1 MSSFITLRFVRNPS
15 VHERIFVLR
24 IQTSKRQRNN
34 NATMVRFSCQA
45 AALLLLAA
53 ALPGA
58 ESFSNNGMRSRS
70 ALRRRQTV
78 QRLPAPPSVSA
89 GDSTILY
96 ALPTAEESAKALSD
110 YMAKSHEDKLRA
122 VKDAETKKNAEI
134 QVRTYK
140 CQHLLKKHNVLAFG
154 TSTKVHL
161 SSSAG
166 II

>member
-1 MSSFITLRFVRNPS
+1 
-15 VHERIFVLR
+15 
-24 IQTSKRQRNN
+24 
-34 NATMVRFSCQA
+34 MVRFSCQA
-45 AALLLLAA
+45 AAALLLAT

-58 ESFSNNGMRSRS
+58 ESFTNNGMRSRS

-89 GDSTILY
+89 DDSTILY

-134 QVRTYK
+134 QVRAFISVGGSLEHIMCWHSSHQRK
-140 CQHLLKKHNVLAFG
+140 CIFLQVPAYYLMDAFAAC
-154 TSTKVHL
+154 L
-161 SSSAG
+161 
-166 II
+166 I

>member
-1 MSSFITLRFVRNPS
+1 
-15 VHERIFVLR
+15 
-24 IQTSKRQRNN
+24 
-34 NATMVRFSCQA
+34 MVRFSCQA
-45 AALLLLAA
+45 AAALLLAS

-58 ESFSNNGMRSRS
+58 EAFTNNGMRSRS

-89 GDSTILY
+89 DDSTILY

-140 CQHLLKKHNVLAFG
+140 CRRLFGTHNVLAFG
-154 TSTKVHL
+154 TSTKLHL

-166 II
+166 ISGGCVRIMPYILYILCLTQNHAISLS

>member
-1 MSSFITLRFVRNPS
+1 
-15 VHERIFVLR
+15 
-24 IQTSKRQRNN
+24 
-34 NATMVRFSCQA
+34 MVRFSCQA
-45 AALLLLAA
+45 SALLILAS

-58 ESFSNNGMRSRS
+58 ESFTNNGMRSRS

-89 GDSTILY
+89 DDGTILY

-122 VKDAETKKNAEI
+122 VKDAEAKKNAEI
-134 QVRTYK
+134 QVRAYISVSRLFEHIK
-140 CQHLLKKHNVLAFG
+140 CVGFG

-166 II
+166 ILSDG